1 MKASKW
7 PQSFATSLLLFTDGP
22 KWVFENNRSYWV
34 KTNKKRF
41 DTNTNRKFDLFCV
54 IKNNDFQYTTQNG

>member
-1 MKASKW
+1 MKASKS

-22 KWVFENNRSYWV
+22 KWVFEIDRSYWV

-41 DTNTNRKFDLFCV
+41 DTNTSRKFDLFCV
-54 IKNNDFQYTTQNG
+54 IKNNDFPYPTQNG